1 MFSLSIEFRLKTI
14 MSLFTATFRFN
25 IGTYSYNNI
34 YEIMTNI
41 YLFLNVIECTNNLIH
56 NL

>member
-1 MFSLSIEFRLKTI
+1 MFSLSIEFLETM

-25 IGTYSYNNI
+25 IGRYSYNNI

-41 YLFLNVIECTNNLIH
+41 YLFFNFIECTNNLTH